1 MKPKILQAGSDVYFT
16 LIVLYN
22 YFCVKSVCVTTPNH
36 NFGVK
41 CVCTIVYN
49 NQGALIFTRV

>member
-22 YFCVKSVCVTTPNH
+22 YFCVKSACATTPNH

-41 CVCTIVYN
+41 CVCTIVCN